1 MHLFINI
8 VPQTQLDWPCLT
20 TLIGE
25 ITDQHFADI
34 TLNLQLPT
42 DQQLTAE
49 QARQADAWS
58 LTQNTHPQLSATDTT
73 LLNLRETD
81 HLLPGALQ
89 QWAQVTA
96 QHAGSLVSL
105 ATFDSAEP
113 VTAQIASYLADYQDS
128 STRLT
133 LQQLAGD
140 TPVTDTT
147 TLWALQSYSVQD
159 NLQTQRLLS
168 QRLRLTGLLL
178 PKALLRTDLPLVSL
192 AQTLTVLQNSTDVV
206 RLHVPTLARQA
217 WSATTPLAWLDQL
230 QSITVSDLDVSWQPV
245 FTTYAQ
251 NQLNTLL
258 DVAGRRALSASVH
271 LQLLQRIKHLTVQ
284 PTRRWSRLGLLQL
297 VSPRMAHRLF
307 Y

>member
-8 VPQTQLDWPCLT
+8 VPQDQLDWERLT

-25 ITDQHFADI
+25 ITDQHFAAI

-42 DQQLTAE
+42 DQQLTDD
-49 QARQADAWS
+49 QTRQADAWS
-58 LTQNTHPQLSATDTT
+58 LTQNAQPQLSDNETT

-81 HLLPGALQ
+81 HLLPGAFQ
-89 QWAQVTA
+89 QWAQVTT
-96 QHAGSLVSL
+96 QHANSLVSL

-113 VTAQIASYLADYQDS
+113 VADQITNYLADYQDS
-128 STRLT
+128 NTHLT

-140 TPVTDTT
+140 TPVTNTT

-178 PKALLRTDLPLVSL
+178 PKALLRADLPLVSL

-258 DVAGRRALSASVH
+258 DVAGRHALSSSVH
-271 LQLLQRIKHLTVQ
+271 LQLLQRIKHLTIQ